1 MGLSSTLIYTSELIL
16 CFTICVPSAT
26 RHNIHKLHLGLNI
39 LIKLNEILIDVYMV
53 FFRLHGPFEVSF
65 YKIIITFSRR
75 SLREESPFS
84 S

>member
-1 MGLSSTLIYTSELIL
+1 MS
-16 CFTICVPSAT
+16 
-26 RHNIHKLHLGLNI
+26 KLHLGLNI
-39 LIKLNEILIDVYMV
+39 SIKLNEILIDVFMV